1 MGGAARAPSAERAAR
16 VARCPSENR
25 AIARCPAGT
34 SHAPYP
40 DMRFTK
46 IVCPVDF
53 SACSQEA
60 LRVATELARDGS
72 AQLVVA
78 HVWEPPR
85 WSSGEVMIA
94 PEVIQNMVDA
104 EQAELENWRTT
115 AKQLGARE
123 VGTRFLTGVAWDAIL
138 ALLKDDPAVDLV
150 VMGTHGRTGLRHVLL
165 GSVAEKVVRH
175 APCPVLVVRERERG

>member
-1 MGGAARAPSAERAAR
+1 MG
-16 VARCPSENR
+16 
-25 AIARCPAGT
+25 
-34 SHAPYP
+34 
-40 DMRFTK
+40 FTK

-53 SACSQEA
+53 SACSREA
-60 LRVATELARDGS
+60 LRIASELARDWS
-72 AQLVVA
+72 AALVVA

-85 WSSGEVMIA
+85 WSTGEVMIA

-104 EQAELENWRTT
+104 EEAELESWKAM

-123 VGTRFLTGVAWDAIL
+123 VGTRFLSGVAWDAVL

-150 VMGTHGRTGLRHVLL
+150 VMGTHGRTGLKHVLL

-175 APCPVLVVRERERG
+175 APCPVLVVRERESK